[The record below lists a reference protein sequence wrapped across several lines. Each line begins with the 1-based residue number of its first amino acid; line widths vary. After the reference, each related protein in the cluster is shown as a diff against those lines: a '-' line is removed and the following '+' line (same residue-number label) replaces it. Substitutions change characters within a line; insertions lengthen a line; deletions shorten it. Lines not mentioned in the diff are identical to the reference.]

1 MHPMAKMANLAKNH
15 QRIGENVDEIKRG
28 APCKSG
34 KKRHGFGK
42 YSSWM
47 PKAKLSKLNTL
58 DNTDTETIFAFRFR
72 LY

>member
-1 MHPMAKMANLAKNH
+1 MQMRLKEALLVNLAKN
-15 QRIGENVDEIKRG
+15 
-28 APCKSG
+28 
-34 KKRHGFGK
+34 RHGFGK